1 MRVAS
6 GILPFVLIHTSVVME
21 CVVSSSFPFRYQP
34 LCQLFFSSAFAT
46 SFASRKVGRGLS
58 LSPSIWMRRIQL
70 SVVERVGISF
80 CFSSPFRPA
89 QFSTIDYGVEFLSP
103 QILSFPLPVFLKEG
117 GMVMAVSLDIWCL
130 LLLPLVPSRHKI
142 CVFCLC
148 SRLIVVPARVVC
160 WGPGGW
166 YLIHLGCVWGG
177 AIVPHVGSRGLR
189 SVGSC
194 LLLVLLL
201 LWLGLWSCP
210 KIQTTPISGGFLMRS
225 KMSSCTRFLSSNISG
240 CLDVWGTENLSLP
253 GFCCFQPS
261 CLSTGPGVLHP
272 PCV

>member
-1 MRVAS
+1 
-6 GILPFVLIHTSVVME
+6 ME

-46 SFASRKVGRGLS
+46 SFASRKVGRVLS

-166 YLIHLGCVWGG
+166 YLIHLGCV
-177 AIVPHVGSRGLR
+177 
-189 SVGSC
+189 
-194 LLLVLLL
+194 
-201 LWLGLWSCP
+201 
-210 KIQTTPISGGFLMRS
+210 
-225 KMSSCTRFLSSNISG
+225 
-240 CLDVWGTENLSLP
+240 
-253 GFCCFQPS
+253 
-261 CLSTGPGVLHP
+261 
-272 PCV
+272 